1 VPPNSN
7 HPYLCL
13 DNRYRSLLYGQ
24 RGLSVQIQRPEASP
38 NTLPR

>member
-1 VPPNSN
+1 MPPKSN
-7 HPYLCL
+7 HPYPWL

-24 RGLSVQIQRPEASP
+24 RDLSVQAQRLEGSA